1 MNNNILYS
9 SLIFVVGA
17 ALGGVLGWSLTKKK
31 YSELAQSEIDSV
43 KEKFTIPKKDIV
55 KKSREEKSE
64 NVSKKALNKPSLME
78 YTKKIKEQA
87 YTNYATEEKP
97 KEKTGH
103 YPWEKN
109 EDEDNKPYVISPDEF
124 ADGVDEKD
132 DFEQVTLIFYADGI
146 LATDDGD
153 EVINNVKEV
162 VGDALDH
169 IGDYEDDAI
178 HVCNKKLKTFYEIL
192 VDERSYEKATGKDPH
207 PDGDEE
213 D

>member
-31 YSELAQSEIDSV
+31 YSELAQSEINSV

-78 YTKKIKEQA
+78 YTKKIKDQA

-97 KEKTGH
+97 KENTGR
-103 YPWEKN
+103 YPWEKS
-109 EDEDNKPYVISPDEF
+109 EDEKPYVISPDEF
-124 ADGVDEKD
+124 ADGVDEKE

-153 EVINNVKEV
+153 DVINNVKEV

-207 PDGDEE
+207 SDGDEE